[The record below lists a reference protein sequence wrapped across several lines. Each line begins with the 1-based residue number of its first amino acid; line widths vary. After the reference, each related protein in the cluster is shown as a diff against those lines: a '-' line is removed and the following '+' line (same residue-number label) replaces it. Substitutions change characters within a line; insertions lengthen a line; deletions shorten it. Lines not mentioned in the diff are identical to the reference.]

1 MRFARQ
7 FIKPIYKR
15 EAVSIFEPKIA
26 RIPLLQTPSIR
37 LGGVLFDLLREE
49 AVQVERRSRRRQ
61 DACRQAVSGGAG
73 PFFLYQR
80 AVGSLCLAHGLPNG
94 GGFPPYPFKTRR
106 PLCARPAGRKI
117 DDADGFAPSPAVRIA
132 GNFAGRETPGN
143 SYSFAVCRPLS
154 RRFVKSA
161 ESFLALFAARRRF
174 DAFFGKP
181 TTYWER
187 FFGRP
192 LYRASVDIV
201 YIIIF
206 T

>member
-1 MRFARQ
+1 MPFKEKAR
-7 FIKPIYKR
+7 R
-15 EAVSIFEPKIA
+15 
-26 RIPLLQTPSIR
+26 
-37 LGGVLFDLLREE
+37 
-49 AVQVERRSRRRQ
+49 VQASRYRRRG
-61 DACRQAVSGGAG
+61 AVFPFPTSGRL
-73 PFFLYQR
+73 PLPR
-80 AVGSLCLAHGLPNG
+80 ARSAERGT
-94 GGFPPYPFKTRR
+94 FPPYPFQTRR
-106 PLCARPAGRKI
+106 PLCARPAERIIGG
-117 DDADGFAPSPAVRIA
+117 ADGFAPSPAVRIA
-132 GNFAGRETPGN
+132 GSFAGRDGPGN
-143 SYSFAVCRPLS
+143 SYGSAVCRPLS

>member
-1 MRFARQ
+1 MQASRFRRRGAAFPFPTNAMRPLPRARAAERGEAFRHIHSKRDGRFARGPPDG
-7 FIKPIYKR
+7 K
-15 EAVSIFEPKIA
+15 S
-26 RIPLLQTPSIR
+26 
-37 LGGVLFDLLREE
+37 
-49 AVQVERRSRRRQ
+49 
-61 DACRQAVSGGAG
+61 AG
-73 PFFLYQR
+73 
-80 AVGSLCLAHGLPNG
+80 
-94 GGFPPYPFKTRR
+94 
-106 PLCARPAGRKI
+106 
-117 DDADGFAPSPAVRIA
+117 ADGFAPSPAVRIA
-132 GNFAGRETPGN
+132 GSFAGRETPGN
-143 SYSFAVCRPLS
+143 SYSPAVCRPLS